1 MDLELFKTGCLIMII
16 GMGIVFL
23 FLWVMVYA
31 MELSTK
37 VLGFI
42 NKFMP
47 EEIEED
53 KYVSKKKSA
62 KNDNNEEIAVAI
74 ACAVAE
80 RSRA

>member
-1 MDLELFKTGCLIMII
+1 M
-16 GMGIVFL
+16 
-23 FLWVMVYA
+23 
-31 MELSTK
+31 
-37 VLGFI
+37 LGFI

-53 KYVSKKKSA
+53 KYVSKKKTA

>member
-1 MDLELFKTGCLIMII
+1 MDFELFKTGCFIMLI
-16 GMGIVFL
+16 GMGVVFL
-23 FLWVMVYA
+23 FLWVMVWV

-53 KYVSKKKSA
+53 KYISKKKTTKS
-62 KNDNNEEIAVAI
+62 DNNEEIAVAI
-74 ACAVAE
+74 ACAVAQ
-80 RSRA
+80 RSKI